1 MRTPL
6 FLAIILSLFF
16 ASVSY
21 CQDIKDSDL
30 AGSWYPANSV
40 KLYNQIKGY
49 LEKANPPQVSGEVL
63 AIISPHAGLQYSGPV
78 AAYGFK
84 LAGNKKI
91 DAVIVIGF
99 SHRKDYDGIA
109 IFNKDGIRTPLGVL
123 YTNKELREKLLKS
136 NKKIFANNPFFE
148 DENSIELILPFIQ
161 VALGNPKILLLA
173 IGNQSLENSEIL
185 GTSLYEILKDQKDF
199 LIVASTDMSHYLAY
213 EQAVA
218 VDSETAQ
225 FLKEFEPEKLFLA
238 GLSQNRMCGLA
249 TVTSTMIAL
258 KKLGGK
264 RIEILKQAT
273 SADSTQDKSA
283 VVGYLSAA
291 FLKDAD
297 KTISENNPMKEKE
310 LLTKEQKQKLLKIA
324 RDAITHYINTG
335 KTLEIKENDALLKQ
349 PMGAFVTLHKK
360 GQLRGC
366 IGHIEAQGPLYLTVR
381 NMAISSATEDPR
393 FSPVTKDELKD
404 IHIEISVLSPLK
416 KTTNPDEIILGKH
429 GVIVKDLFRSGVYLP
444 QVATETGWSKEEFM
458 NSLCGQK
465 AGMSPDAWKKGK
477 CDIFIFSA
485 EVFAE

>member
-1 MRTPL
+1 MRSKILL
-6 FLAIILSLFF
+6 FLILTLFF
-16 ASVSY
+16 ASTSF

-30 AGSWYPANSV
+30 AGSWYPANSQ
-40 KLYNQIKGY
+40 KLYNQIKSY
-49 LEKANPPQVSGEVL
+49 LDAANPPQIDGEVL
-63 AIISPHAGLQYSGPV
+63 AIISPHAGIKYSGPA

-84 LAGNKKI
+84 LAQNKKI
-91 DAVIVIGF
+91 DTVVVVGF

-109 IFNKDGIRTPLGVL
+109 VFNKDGIRTPLGVL
-123 YTNKELREKLLKS
+123 YTNKELREKLLKTP
-136 NKKIFANNPFFE
+136 KKIFTNNPFFE

-161 VALGNPKILLLA
+161 VSLGNPKILLLA

-185 GTSLYEILKDQKDF
+185 GNSLYEALKDQKDF

-213 EQAVA
+213 EQAIS
-218 VDSETAQ
+218 VDSETIR
-225 FLKEFEPEKLFLA
+225 LIKEFDPEKLFLA
-238 GLSQNRMCGLA
+238 ASNQNRMCGLA
-249 TVTSTMIAL
+249 AVTSTMIAL

-291 FLKDAD
+291 FIKDTD

-310 LLTKEQKQKLLKIA
+310 LLTKEQRQKLLKIA
-324 RDAITHYINTG
+324 RDTITHYINTG
-335 KTLEIKENDALLKQ
+335 KTLEVKEDDPLLKQ
-349 PMGAFVTLHKK
+349 PMGAFVTLHKN

-366 IGHIEAQGPLYLTVR
+366 IGHIEAIGPLYRTVR
-381 NMAISSATEDPR
+381 DMAIASATEDPR

-465 AGMSPDAWKKGK
+465 AGMAADAWKKGK